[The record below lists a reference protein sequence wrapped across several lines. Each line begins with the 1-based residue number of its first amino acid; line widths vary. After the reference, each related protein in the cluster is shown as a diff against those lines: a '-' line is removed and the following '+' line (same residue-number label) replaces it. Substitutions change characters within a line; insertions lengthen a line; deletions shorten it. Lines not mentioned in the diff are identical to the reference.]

1 MLRKADYE
9 QDFYLDQNRK
19 HQKVVVYG
27 AGMAL
32 QKEQFYIPEIDYI
45 CDREKTEFQGNPV
58 IKPKQLEMIGEPFRI
73 LFVILAK
80 NMELY
85 QEVCEELQQLDIDAI
100 IYNYYDNISF
110 DYFHIKGKRY
120 VASPIERPIKVNIVC
135 WDQGWILRKF
145 ADRLCE
151 NLMSLGVDVSIGV
164 HTDPTA
170 DINHHVQFGICIP
183 EKQDTIMVSHVDCE
197 YWLDILKIQLQTAK
211 LAICM
216 SKETVDRLTML
227 GIPRQKLCYVSPAH
241 DHAVK
246 PKKYVIGITHRN
258 HGDFRNRETTVLDI
272 FSVLNPKFFIL
283 KIMGDGWDDIVTHME
298 KMGFEVEYYPMF
310 DYQRY
315 QEMIPELDYYMFFGN
330 DEGSMGFLDALAA
343 GVETIVTPQG
353 FHMDLKDGITYPCK
367 TVKEFAEALLELQRK
382 RERLIKLVEPLTWE
396 NYAKKHI
403 EIWECLLKRKPFRE
417 LYRNQHLYDDGIF
430 SMFLDDLGYIG

>member
-1 MLRKADYE
+1 
-9 QDFYLDQNRK
+9 
-19 HQKVVVYG
+19 
-27 AGMAL
+27 
-32 QKEQFYIPEIDYI
+32 
-45 CDREKTEFQGNPV
+45 
-58 IKPKQLEMIGEPFRI
+58 
-73 LFVILAK
+73 
-80 NMELY
+80 
-85 QEVCEELQQLDIDAI
+85 
-100 IYNYYDNISF
+100 
-110 DYFHIKGKRY
+110 
-120 VASPIERPIKVNIVC
+120 
-135 WDQGWILRKF
+135 
-145 ADRLCE
+145 
-151 NLMSLGVDVSIGV
+151 
-164 HTDPTA
+164 
-170 DINHHVQFGICIP
+170 
-183 EKQDTIMVSHVDCE
+183 
-197 YWLDILKIQLQTAK
+197 
-211 LAICM
+211 M

-298 KMGFEVEYYPMF
+298 KMGFEIEYYPMF

-367 TVKEFAEALLELQRK
+367 TVKEFAEALLKLQRK